1 MDIPKKK
8 IFYSVLII
16 HLVILGMFTR
26 NYSSPPNPP
35 SEIHVKTYVQKEKKI
50 VPKKKQLT
58 ASTQATVKKRRP
70 APKKKKKT
78 ANRINANT
86 QKKTAKV
93 SHSLLQE
100 LRQNLDSISSVEQ
113 KYEKKE
119 IIVPKKI
126 LDLQI
131 DQPVQTEESA
141 DEVPYETLLGE
152 VLKSG
157 LTLPDYGEVKAR
169 ITLHPNGSLVQ
180 LEILESKSHQNESY
194 LKNRLQEIA
203 FPCFN
208 SATTEKKV
216 VVTFKNQ

>member
-16 HLVILGMFTR
+16 HLVILGLFTR
-26 NYSSPPNPP
+26 SKTSPPNPP
-35 SEIHVKTYVQKEKKI
+35 IEIHVKTYVQREKKP
-50 VPKKKQLT
+50 VPKKKQVS
-58 ASTQATVKKRRP
+58 AIAQSTTKRP
-70 APKKKKKT
+70 VIAKKKKKAAKRSKT
-78 ANRINANT
+78 NT
-86 QKKTAKV
+86 QNRRV
-93 SHSLLQE
+93 SNSLLQE
-100 LRQNLDSISSVEQ
+100 LRQNINSISSVEQ
-113 KYEKKE
+113 KFEKKE
-119 IIVPKKI
+119 ITVPKKI

-131 DQPVQTEESA
+131 DQPAQMEGNA
-141 DEVPYETLLGE
+141 DEVPFEALLSE
-152 VLKSG
+152 ILKSG

-208 SATTEKKV
+208 GATTEKKV